1 MLLLW
6 VQVALEETL
15 NQVLVEMANLVE
27 TLTFILLTIPHILP
41 LNIFVELEEVEHQ
54 VGLEEMVLLLLAD
67 QVEVEVEKTH
77 HPQQIILLEQQ

>member
-6 VQVALEETL
+6 VLVVLEETL
-15 NQVLVEMANLVE
+15 NQVMVEMANLVE
-27 TLTFILLTIPHILP
+27 TLIFILLTIPHTLP

-67 QVEVEVEKTH
+67 QVEVEVEKTLME
-77 HPQQIILLEQQ
+77 QQIILLEQQ

>member
-54 VGLEEMVLLLLAD
+54 VGLEEVVLLLLAD